1 MRAVILPGDKKV
13 LVADRERPEPE
24 PHEVLVETK
33 ASAICRSDMSLYYGN
48 PIVGGGTADAGDVVP
63 GHEAAGVVVAVGS
76 AVSGVQV
83 GDHVAAHLAV
93 GCGHCEYCGQG
104 YSMLCPE
111 WKCFGF
117 DFAGGD
123 AEYFTIAARNA
134 LPLPAHFS
142 FKAGAVMTDMIG
154 SQYHVQ
160 KKMAV
165 SGNKTVAVIGLG
177 PMGSAAVLVAKAFG
191 ARVIAVDILDE
202 RLEQA
207 RALGA
212 DSVVN
217 SKDAD
222 AVKALLG
229 LTNGRGVEVAIDCS
243 GNPAGQNTALDSA
256 AKLGSV
262 AFVGESRATQINPS
276 DQVIRKLLTVV
287 GGWYF
292 PLGEWQEILRFVD
305 DNKVD
310 VEAIISHEYSLED
323 AEQAFGAFDRR
334 ETEKAVFVW
343 K

>member
-13 LVADRERPEPE
+13 LVTDRERPEPE

-83 GDHVAAHLAV
+83 GDRVAAHLAV

-310 VEAIISHEYSLED
+310 VEAIISHEYSLDD

-343 K
+343 N

>member
-13 LVADRERPEPE
+13 LVADRERPEPQ
-24 PHEVLVETK
+24 PDEVLVQTK

-48 PIVGGGTADAGDVVP
+48 PIVGGDSAEPGDVVP

-76 AVSGVQV
+76 AVRGVQV
-83 GDHVAAHLAV
+83 GDRVAAHLAV
-93 GCGHCEYCGQG
+93 GCGRCEYCGQG

-117 DFAGGD
+117 DFPGGD

-142 FKAGAVMTDMIG
+142 FKAGAVMTDMVG

-160 KKMAV
+160 KKMEV

-207 RALGA
+207 GALGA

-222 AVKALLG
+222 AVEAILG
-229 LTNGRGVEVAIDCS
+229 LTGGRGVEVAIDCS
-243 GNPAGQNTALDSA
+243 GNPAGQNAALDAA
-256 AKLGSV
+256 AKLGCV

-334 ETEKAVFVW
+334 ETEKSIFVW
-343 K
+343 N